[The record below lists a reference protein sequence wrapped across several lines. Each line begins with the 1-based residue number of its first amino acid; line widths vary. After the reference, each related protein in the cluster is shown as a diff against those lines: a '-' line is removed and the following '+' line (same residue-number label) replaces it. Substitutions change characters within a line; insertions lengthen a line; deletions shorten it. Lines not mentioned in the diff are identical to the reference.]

1 MPFIPSARQLID
13 QILGSGEVI
22 LASQIG
28 AANGVAGLDENGD
41 IVATPIH
48 RVDTAAAIAALTLK
62 DGELALASDTNDILR
77 GNGSTVGGILVQ
89 GGVRSYVVAP
99 VSLTSTSSQA
109 NETVNV
115 ALVPGVYRWWGV
127 AGFSGDSDNQSN
139 FAIACGD
146 TTAAVA
152 DTSQSTQTGSAGGTF
167 SWRLSKSTL
176 FEAPEVRDWWPL
188 SFASF
193 AQFTATPPTTTVAAG
208 RCYFDF
214 WLPIAT
220 AHTRPFAIRLRQAK
234 LGTPTIMGSF
244 RLFVQRIS

>member
-28 AANGVAGLDENGD
+28 AANGVAGLDANGD

-48 RVDTAAAIAALTLK
+48 RVDTAAALAALTLK
-62 DGELALASDTNDILR
+62 DGEFAVASDTNDILR

-89 GGVRSYVVAP
+89 GGVRSYTVAP
-99 VSLTSTSSQA
+99 VSLTSTSAQA

-115 ALVPGVYRWWGV
+115 DLVPGVYRWWGV

-139 FAIACGD
+139 FAIGCGASVA
-146 TTAAVA
+146 TA

-167 SWRLSKSTL
+167 SWRLSKSTF
-176 FEAPEVRDWWPL
+176 FEAPTVMDWWPL

-193 AQFTATPPTTTVAAG
+193 ATFTATPPTTNVAAG

-214 WLPIAT
+214 WLPIVT
-220 AHTRPFAIRLRQAK
+220 AHTRPFSIRLRQAK
-234 LGTPTIMGSF
+234 IGTPTIMGAY